1 MVSKKGKKKLK
12 GKLSSK
18 TSAKSKSA
26 ATSKSG
32 NVSVNVKIGDTK
44 KPPKKKGKKK
54 TTKKAGA
61 MGRDDRFFYG
71 GQAEGFGGGRGG
83 YGYGSLGM
91 AGFQNPYAQSDMIAQ
106 TAQRAIYDA
115 LGNREIVGTRP
126 AAQAPSVAEQQAA
139 VRAASLR
146 AEVEPVARPQ
156 PIPPGVPP
164 RRGDPYY
171 EAEVRIGEEERFEN
185 LRRGQSPPAA
195 PPRPRLSR
203 PVLRREQSV
212 ETPGG
217 SVFSQSVEQSG
228 TFADIRQGVGMTRRQ
243 NEQSADQWGGYRD
256 ETLQKRKTRGG
267 KQGFQGVESNAQIPG
282 SGGGSGLLA
291 KYREKY
297 RGWRNSPGS
306 GRVAPLVQE
315 GAFAEE
321 LEPVG
326 MGRRR
331 RFGSSSSEEEEE
343 ESKVAPLPVVAAK
356 RIPRLKAD
364 GQPIQGRGRPAGRGD
379 AAPRKRRTKFEMA
392 GAELGGLYGATTP
405 PTPRPSRASRLK
417 AFLGSRGKGG
427 AELGGT

>member
-12 GKLSSK
+12 SKLSSK
-18 TSAKSKSA
+18 SSAKSKST

-44 KPPKKKGKKK
+44 KPTKKGKGKKK
-54 TTKKAGA
+54 PTKKAPA

-115 LGNREIVGTRP
+115 LGNRQIVGDRAAPQAP
-126 AAQAPSVAEQQAA
+126 AAAEQQAA
-139 VRAASLR
+139 VQAAGLR

-156 PIPPGVPP
+156 PVPLPFPP

-171 EAEVRIGEEERFEN
+171 EAEVRIGEEQRAEDI
-185 LRRGQSPPAA
+185 RRGRAA
-195 PPRPRLSR
+195 PSARPRPTLAR

-217 SVFSQSVEQSG
+217 SIFSQSVEQSG

-243 NEQSADQWGGYRD
+243 NEQSADEWGGLRD
-256 ETLQKRKTRGG
+256 ETLEKKKTRGA
-267 KQGFQGVESNAQIPG
+267 KQGMTGIESNAQVQG

-306 GRVAPLVQE
+306 GKAAPLVQE
-315 GAFAEE
+315 AAFAEE
-321 LEPVG
+321 LEPVA
-326 MGRRR
+326 MGRKRR
-331 RFGSSSSEEEEE
+331 PALRQLEGEGDEDEAKGDARPLVVGS
-343 ESKVAPLPVVAAK
+343 
-356 RIPRLKAD
+356 R
-364 GQPIQGRGRPAGRGD
+364 GRGRPAGRGD
-379 AAPRKRRTKFEMA
+379 AVPRKRRTKVEMA
-392 GAELGGLYGATTP
+392 GAELGGLYGASTP
-405 PTPRPSRASRLK
+405 PTPRPSRAARLK
-417 AFLGSRGKGG
+417 AFLGSKGKKGD
-427 AELGGT
+427 ELGGGGA